1 MFGRWS
7 RLDQN
12 QIREAAV
19 ARIAILDD
27 YQNVALTM
35 ADWSGL
41 VAAHE
46 VRVFN
51 HPFDGIDAAATALAG
66 FEVICIMRERTPFS
80 RAMFER
86 LPALKLLVTTGH
98 RNAAIDM
105 QAAADKKVVV
115 CGTDASGHATAELA
129 MGLIL
134 ALMRNIPL
142 EAQAMRE
149 GRWQTT
155 VGRDL
160 RGRTL
165 GIIGLGRLGAE
176 LAGFGRAFGMGV
188 IAWSQNLTAE
198 QAIVHGVTRVEKD
211 ALFQQADVISI
222 HTKLSARTTGLV
234 GARELG
240 LMKSDA
246 LLINTSRGPIVD
258 EVALLAALQA
268 GRIGGAGIDVYATE
282 PVPNDHPLR
291 RCPRTVLTPHIGYVT
306 QESYRVFYGGTVKAV
321 EAWLKGAP
329 IHVMGA

>member
-1 MFGRWS
+1 M
-7 RLDQN
+7 
-12 QIREAAV
+12 
-19 ARIAILDD
+19 ARIAVLDD
-27 YQNVALTM
+27 YQKVALSM

-41 VAAHE
+41 LAEHE
-46 VRVFN
+46 VTVFTT
-51 HPFDGIDAAATALAG
+51 PFAGLDAAAAALQG
-66 FEVICIMRERTPFS
+66 YDVICIMRERTPFS

-105 QAAADKKVVV
+105 QAATERRIVV

-134 ALMRNIPL
+134 ALMRNIPF
-142 EAQAMRE
+142 ESQAMRA
-149 GRWQTT
+149 GAWQTT

-211 ALFQQADVISI
+211 ALFQQSDVISI
-222 HTKLSARTTGLV
+222 HTKLSPRTDGLV
-234 GARELG
+234 GARELA
-240 LMKSDA
+240 LMKPHA

-258 EVALLAALQA
+258 EAALIAALQA

-282 PVPNDHPLR
+282 PLPANHPLR
-291 RCPRTVLTPHIGYVT
+291 TCPRTVLTPHIGYVT
-306 QESYRVFYGGTVKAV
+306 EESYRVFYGGTVKAV

-329 IHVMGA
+329 VHVMTA